1 MNLEEPAID
10 VFLTN
15 SDPAATQVTSSLKT
29 TGATVY
35 CIVPGGLTGPQQL
48 TPGQGFGN
56 ENLTGVFDFILQP
69 ASMARRAPL
78 ASTVTGNGNG
88 PTPLAKSPAP

>member
-1 MNLEEPAID
+1 MNLEEPAIG

-15 SDPAATQVTSSLKT
+15 SDPTATEVTSYLKT

-48 TPGQGFGN
+48 SIVQGFGN
-56 ENLTGVFDFILQP
+56 ENRTGVFDFILQP